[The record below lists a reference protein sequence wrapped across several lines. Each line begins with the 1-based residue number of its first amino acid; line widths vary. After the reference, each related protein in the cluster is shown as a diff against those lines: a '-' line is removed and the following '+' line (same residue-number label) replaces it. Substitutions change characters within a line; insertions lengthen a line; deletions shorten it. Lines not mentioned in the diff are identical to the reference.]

1 MKRNSKN
8 WYCKR
13 ETNLREKN
21 HDKKY
26 RHSPGREKPTNG
38 ELSAVHRDVYY
49 TFVERCI
56 VWWPGDMSV
65 VFVHGKSLKS
75 LYCHSC
81 NKRVFFSGFL
91 LAKEQT
97 QDWEESSDDGDD
109 KKPVEKFELV
119 TVLVGKAGFQRNHL
133 WKGHKWYLAKENLRN
148 NVVVV
153 KYLRKPFIQKC
164 LKQRGLIVKNQEKHG
179 LFRLFRNPC
188 SSVNILDYNLS
199 RSLFGDNYEE
209 RSHRIELEC
218 D

>member
-26 RHSPGREKPTNG
+26 RHSPGREKPTDG
-38 ELSAVHRDVYY
+38 ELSAVHRDVYH

-56 VWWPGDMSV
+56 VWWPGDMPV

-119 TVLVGKAGFQRNHL
+119 TVLVGKAGFQRYHL
-133 WKGHKWYLAKENLRN
+133 WKRSPTIGKENFAHS
-148 NVVVV
+148 
-153 KYLRKPFIQKC
+153 YC
-164 LKQRGLIVKNQEKHG
+164 
-179 LFRLFRNPC
+179 C
-188 SSVNILDYNLS
+188 CDILENLS
-199 RSLFGDNYEE
+199 YKNALNTEG
-209 RSHRIELEC
+209 C
-218 D
+218 W